1 MAHFQSWID
10 VLSAELFRLCKRILY
25 QWLAYGQIHR
35 YLLKV
40 LVQVLLAVLLF
51 LSFLVIPDQ
60 IIFAFDLEKFQ
71 SFGRQILMR
80 DILLFSERLNLW
92 QEFPD
97 LVVLLFDVYESEFVP
112 FLLLLLAEQK
122 RVQVDDSIFTL
133 PPVLLSIGLNFLD
146 LFDLLLHFLVTIDTK
161 SHSRLGF

>member
-1 MAHFQSWID
+1 
-10 VLSAELFRLCKRILY
+10 
-25 QWLAYGQIHR
+25 
-35 YLLKV
+35 
-40 LVQVLLAVLLF
+40 
-51 LSFLVIPDQ
+51 
-60 IIFAFDLEKFQ
+60 
-71 SFGRQILMR
+71 MR

-122 RVQVDDSIFTL
+122 RVQVDDIIFTL
-133 PPVLLSIGLNFLD
+133 PPVLLSIGLNSLD

>member
-1 MAHFQSWID
+1 
-10 VLSAELFRLCKRILY
+10 
-25 QWLAYGQIHR
+25 
-35 YLLKV
+35 
-40 LVQVLLAVLLF
+40 
-51 LSFLVIPDQ
+51 
-60 IIFAFDLEKFQ
+60 
-71 SFGRQILMR
+71 MR

-122 RVQVDDSIFTL
+122 RVQVDDIIFTL